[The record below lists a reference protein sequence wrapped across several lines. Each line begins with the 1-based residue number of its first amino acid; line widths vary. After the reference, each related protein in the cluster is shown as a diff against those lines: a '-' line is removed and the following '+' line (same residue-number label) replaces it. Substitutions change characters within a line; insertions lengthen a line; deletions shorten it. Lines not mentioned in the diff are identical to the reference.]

1 MAPASSVE
9 KAVLSSSDCV
19 FQCKYELPW
28 LLDPTD
34 IEPSPGHT
42 VPSSTPC
49 IFVVWPFS
57 PLIIILIHPF
67 AFFFVSPTNSGSL
80 AGRMGARCIL
90 DPLRVF
96 FKPSSAHSGCSI
108 NVRQR
113 DEQAD
118 DRLHLLQP

>member
-28 LLDPTD
+28 LPDPTD
-34 IEPSPGHT
+34 TDPSPGHT

-49 IFVVWPFS
+49 IFVVRHFS

-67 AFFFVSPTNSGSL
+67 PFFFCLSYKWWITLGEDGSQVYIGSIVCVLQAQFSTQWVLNKCSPEG
-80 AGRMGARCIL
+80 
-90 DPLRVF
+90 
-96 FKPSSAHSGCSI
+96 
-108 NVRQR
+108 
-113 DEQAD
+113 
-118 DRLHLLQP
+118 